1 MKMRV
6 LAGGALAALMIASAG
21 SAAAQDR
28 LIERPSRH
36 QPTSLHGL
44 QGTAWWTQLARCAGF
59 FDSVANGSERLGRA
73 ADTRAAEKQAD
84 SLFEMAVRRAAADR
98 GLAREA
104 VLDIV
109 APEVAIGRGVGE
121 RLWARRDRTASGWNM
136 FRSQCLD
143 VGSTYASMGLS
154 S

>member
-6 LAGGALAALMIASAG
+6 VAGGALAALMIASAG

-28 LIERPSRH
+28 LIERPNRH

-59 FDSVANGSERLGRA
+59 FDSIANGNEALGRT
-73 ADTRAAEKQAD
+73 ADMRAAEKHAD
-84 SLFEMAVRRAAADR
+84 AMFEMAVRRAAADR
-98 GLAREA
+98 NVGRQA
-104 VLDIV
+104 VLQII

-121 RLWARRDRTASGWNM
+121 RLWPRRERIASGWNM

-143 VGSTYASMGLS
+143 VGATYASMGLS